1 MLDQDCEN
9 LTDIPSPYFP
19 LPQRVKVT
27 TAAAFPLSPRRSC
40 VAVGEG
46 AGGEGQPQIYVRIT
60 VQPSR
65 HNTNSL
71 YNG

>member
-19 LPQRVKVT
+19 LPQRGEGLLPL
-27 TAAAFPLSPRRSC
+27 FPSPRDA

>member
-9 LTDIPSPYFP
+9 LTDIPSP
-19 LPQRVKVT
+19 RD
-27 TAAAFPLSPRRSC
+27 A

-60 VQPSR
+60 VANPLDSGAEIPF
-65 HNTNSL
+65 NE
-71 YNG
+71 G